1 MSATSVRFLHWVGF
15 DPRSALAPPNDEVT
29 EALAF
34 LAYDFMGRIV
44 EKAIYLKNIAA
55 NNNNN
60 NKIGNVLL
68 ELRDGQQLDA
78 EDIEKA
84 IHDST
89 IRPVPLYSSLD
100 KPVAAQLYFG
110 PGFEDRLEM
119 EMEELASKRKRLSPQ
134 ELEIRKQED
143 ELFRKL
149 EAPPAFDGF
158 QNVLDEEDAKD
169 DCSEVTLPT
178 SNKKTT

>member
-1 MSATSVRFLHWVGF
+1 MPT
-15 DPRSALAPPNDEVT
+15 
-29 EALAF
+29 
-34 LAYDFMGRIV
+34 
-44 EKAIYLKNIAA
+44 
-55 NNNNN
+55 
-60 NKIGNVLL
+60 NVLL
-68 ELRDGQQLDA
+68 ELRDGQQLEA

-119 EMEELASKRKRLSPQ
+119 EMEELASKRKRLSPE

-149 EAPPAFDGF
+149 QEAPPAFDGF
-158 QNVLDEEDAKD
+158 QNVLDEEEDAAGKQRMIAVKRLFQ
-169 DCSEVTLPT
+169 SATRRRK
-178 SNKKTT
+178 SNKLDLGRHVLFSC